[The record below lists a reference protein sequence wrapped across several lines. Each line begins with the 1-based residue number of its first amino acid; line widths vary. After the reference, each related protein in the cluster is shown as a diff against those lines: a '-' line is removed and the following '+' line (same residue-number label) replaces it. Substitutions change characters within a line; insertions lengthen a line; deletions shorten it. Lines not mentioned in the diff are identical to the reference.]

1 MKPAEDERMQSRER
15 LSYYGAPSLG
25 DAELVGVLLGTG
37 SQGESA
43 VALGARILQEVGGLR
58 GLGQSAVPELAQ
70 IRGVGV
76 AKAARIVAAAE
87 FGRRSQRVPFQRGA
101 SLLSS
106 IDVDGALRP
115 RLANAECEHF
125 IALPL
130 DARNRPL
137 GELLLS
143 KGGLT
148 GCFASAADIY
158 RQLIRWA
165 AANVIFVHNHPSGQP
180 DPSPEDIALTR
191 QLRAAGEL
199 LGIRLL
205 DHVIIAAQGY
215 FSFADEGL
223 LLDPPEPCAG

>member
-1 MKPAEDERMQSRER
+1 M
-15 LSYYGAPSLG
+15 
-25 DAELVGVLLGTG
+25 
-37 SQGESA
+37 
-43 VALGARILQEVGGLR
+43 
-58 GLGQSAVPELAQ
+58 
-70 IRGVGV
+70 
-76 AKAARIVAAAE
+76 AKAARLVAAAE
-87 FGRRSQRVPFQRGA
+87 FGRRAQRVPFQRGA
-101 SLLSS
+101 ALLSS

-115 RLANAECEHF
+115 RLANAEAEHF

-165 AANVIFVHNHPSGQP
+165 AANVIFVHNHPSGEP
-180 DPSPEDIALTR
+180 DPSPEDIDLTQ
-191 QLRAAGEL
+191 QLRSAGEL
-199 LGIRLL
+199 LGIHLL

-223 LLDPPEPCAG
+223 LVDPSMQRAG